1 MAILRVWDGTQW
13 VPIPYIK
20 GDPGD
25 QGPVGP
31 EGQRGPQGEQ
41 GTQGPQGIQGP
52 DGAPGEAASV
62 VDSTIEYQAD
72 ASGIVIPTGTWTET
86 IPTVNEGEY
95 LWTRVTTEFNDGNS
109 MVTYTVG
116 YHGINGSGSGD
127 MVAASYD
134 PDGDVYT
141 AGGIPLYVASQ
152 LPSVPSGS
160 STSPAMDGTAAVGT
174 ETTWAHGDHVHPTDT
189 SRASSSHTHG
199 DITNGGAITASSVT
213 VASGDELVVT
223 DASASGAVEKS
234 GISFD
239 GSTTT
244 KALTPKGTWETFL
257 QSHQSLAAYA
267 TLASPT
273 FTGTPAAPTA
283 SASTDTIQIATT
295 AFTHDA
301 IEADR
306 VLKLTGTISGAT
318 TTISDPAIKGTMEVI
333 GYALGTPSAITSAI
347 GWTTAS
353 GSPNGTVTL
362 STTVVSGGSSTIT
375 LYLAEV
381 R

>member
-1 MAILRVWDGTQW
+1 MAILRVKDLEGTW
-13 VPIPYIK
+13 HPIAYIQ
-20 GDPGD
+20 GDTGP

-31 EGQRGPQGEQ
+31 EGPRGPQGETGAAGSQ
-41 GTQGPQGIQGP
+41 GIQGIQGP
-52 DGAPGEAASV
+52 PGDAATV
-62 VDSTIEYQAD
+62 VSTDIEYQAD
-72 ASGIVIPTGTWTET
+72 ASGTTIPTGAWSDTV
-86 IPTVNEGEY
+86 PTVNEGEY
-95 LWTRVTTEFNDGNS
+95 LWTRTTVTFNDGNS
-109 MVTYTVG
+109 AYLYSVG
-116 YHGINGSGSGD
+116 YHGLNGSGSGD
-127 MVAASYD
+127 MTASAYD

-152 LPSVPSGS
+152 LPTVPSGS
-160 STSPAMDGTAAVGT
+160 TTSPAMDGTAAAGT
-174 ETTWAHGDHVHPTDT
+174 ETKWAHGDHVHPTDT

-213 VASGDELVVT
+213 IASGDELVVT
-223 DASASGAVEKS
+223 DASASGAIEKS

-267 TLASPT
+267 PLASPT

-283 SASTDTIQIATT
+283 SASTDTTQIATT

-306 VLKLTGTISGAT
+306 ILKVSGTISGST
-318 TTISDPAIKGTMEVI
+318 TTISNASITSTMEVVQM
-333 GYALGTPSAITSAI
+333 AFGTPSALTSAVS
-347 GWTTAS
+347 WTTAT
-353 GSPNGTVTL
+353 GSITLTTTVATGQTSTVT
-362 STTVVSGGSSTIT
+362 I
-375 LYLAEV
+375 YLAET